1 MTGRRRDFDFG
12 IGFTV
17 GPSAVETNSCLAWQ
31 SLLPSSRQAKEGI
44 AMKKVH
50 VVQPS
55 GKTREAV
62 AKRHSRI
69 VRGLSAAFFV
79 LSLCFAAAGALAQQ
93 FDRNRDGGQ
102 GNLESLD
109 PGPRAGSVGA
119 GKPINLV
126 SPQDAFFANGLSQ
139 FTEEEGVTLPSPG
152 NGGLGPTFNSD
163 SCVSCHSQPAPGGS
177 SPNINAYPNI
187 GQNPQFTVGQLMS
200 GGNAIPFFVTADGP
214 VREARFKS
222 DGGVHGLFTI
232 AGRTDA
238 PGCTMA
244 QPDFAAEAANGN
256 LSFRIP
262 TPVYGAGLIENIADS
277 TILANLAASASRQ
290 LGIAGVPNRS
300 GNDGSITRF
309 GWKAQNKSLL
319 IFAGEAYNVE
329 MGVTNELFPN
339 ERGYPP
345 NPIPPSCIFNSTPED
360 RTLFESSDPTQ
371 VPSDVSAFANFMR
384 FLDQPTP
391 ACTGTACSSQIQS
404 GRAIFSAIGCANC
417 HTPSMTTATSDMTSA
432 LSQVQANLFS
442 DLALH
447 HMGSSLADG
456 ISQGG
461 AGPDQFR
468 TAPLW
473 GVGQRVF
480 FLHDG
485 RTSNLLQAIQEHAGP
500 GSEANRVI
508 ENYEQLSRMN
518 KQNLVLFLR
527 SL

>member
-1 MTGRRRDFDFG
+1 MNVAPVVRF
-12 IGFTV
+12 
-17 GPSAVETNSCLAWQ
+17 
-31 SLLPSSRQAKEGI
+31 AKKAG
-44 AMKKVH
+44 VT
-50 VVQPS
+50 
-55 GKTREAV
+55 KTRWHRCPKDALP
-62 AKRHSRI
+62 AT
-69 VRGLSAAFFV
+69 LFV
-79 LSLCFAAAGALAQQ
+79 LSVCFVAAGVYAQR
-93 FDRNRDGGQ
+93 FDRDRPSSQDA
-102 GNLESLD
+102 NLEALD
-109 PGPRAGSVGA
+109 PGPRAGSIGA
-119 GKPINLV
+119 GNPIQGLTTQQN
-126 SPQDAFFANGLSQ
+126 AFFQNGLSQ
-139 FTEEEGVTLPSPG
+139 FIEVEGVTLPSPG
-152 NGGLGPTFNSD
+152 NGGLGPTFNSN
-163 SCVSCHSQPAPGGS
+163 SCGSCHSQPATGGT
-177 SPNINAYPNI
+177 SPSMNAFPFVGNIA
-187 GQNPQFTVGQLMS
+187 GQNPQFTVGQLMN
-200 GGNAIPFFVTADGP
+200 GGNRIPFFVTADGP

-222 DGGVHGLFTI
+222 DSGVHDLFTI

-238 PGCTMA
+238 PGCVMS

-262 TPVYGAGLIENIADS
+262 TPVFGAGLIENISDAAITS
-277 TILANLAASASRQ
+277 NLAASANSN

-345 NPIPPSCIFNSTPED
+345 HPIPPGCIFNPTPED
-360 RTLFESSDPTQ
+360 RTLFESTDPTQ
-371 VPSDVSAFANFMR
+371 VPSDVASFANFMR

-391 ACTGTACSSQIQS
+391 TCVGAGCSAQIQA
-404 GRAIFSAIGCANC
+404 GSAAFRLIGCAAC
-417 HTPSMTTATSDMTSA
+417 HTPSLTTATSEMA
-432 LSQVQANLFS
+432 PGLSQVQANLFS

-447 HMGSSLADG
+447 HMGANLADG
-456 ISQGG
+456 ITQGN

-468 TAPLW
+468 TSPLW

-485 RTSNLLQAIQEHAGP
+485 RTSNLVQAIREHEGL

-508 ENYEQLSRMN
+508 ENFEQLSLLN
-518 KQNLVLFLR
+518 KQNLILFLR